1 MATTGRAAGVDPEAW
16 KIIDGELYLYLNHKG
31 GEKFAA
37 NADAEVKKADENWVK
52 LNNDNPE
59 R

>member
-1 MATTGRAAGVDPEAW
+1 MAATGRAAGVNPEAW

-37 NADAEVKKADENWVK
+37 NADAEVKKAG
-52 LNNDNPE
+52 LN
-59 R
+59 

>member
-1 MATTGRAAGVDPEAW
+1 MAATGRAAGVNPEAW

-37 NADAEVKKADENWVK
+37 NADAEVKKADENWGK
-52 LNNDNPE
+52 LNKE
-59 R
+59 